1 MGNKAVHKKGTEK
14 SKTKESHPNSY
25 DEASKSKRT
34 ETKNLN
40 KTLKNLLPNN
50 VKTRIQR
57 TGQKLSSI
65 IQIKDKQ
72 TKSINTILVIM
83 QNVLNH
89 LAPKNI

>member
-1 MGNKAVHKKGTEK
+1 MGNKAIHKKGRGK
-14 SKTKESHPNSY
+14 SKTNKIHPNSY

-34 ETKNLN
+34 KTKNLD
-40 KTLKNLLPNN
+40 KTLKNVLPNN
-50 VKTRIQR
+50 VKTRIQC

-72 TKSINTILVIM
+72 TKSINTILFVM

-89 LAPKNI
+89 PAPKNI